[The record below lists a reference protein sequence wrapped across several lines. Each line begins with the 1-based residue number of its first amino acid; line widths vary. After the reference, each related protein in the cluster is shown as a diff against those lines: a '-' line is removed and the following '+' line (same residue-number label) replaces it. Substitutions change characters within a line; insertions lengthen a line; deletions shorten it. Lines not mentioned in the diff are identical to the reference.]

1 MRTEEIKIY
10 KFEEL
15 GEEAKKIA
23 REWYKECMS
32 NDFRVES
39 EIITEILTET
49 ATDEMHNMIKDINI
63 AWSLSNC
70 QGDGVSFTGKII
82 TENIT
87 SFLKLCL
94 GRDLLASEV
103 EVANFVDYIE
113 FTRDRYEIYVHKNTV
128 KVTLEV
134 DVTEYEYKNHYKKD
148 EINNILD
155 KFEEAIESKR
165 IEVCNKLESQ
175 GYSEI
180 EYIYSDD
187 SVDDN
192 IICNEYEF
200 YGDGT
205 KY

>member
-1 MRTEEIKIY
+1 MRTEEVKIY
-10 KFEEL
+10 KFDEL

-23 REWYKECMS
+23 REWYKESMS
-32 NDFRVES
+32 NDFQAES
-39 EIITEILTET
+39 EIITENLMET
-49 ATDEMHNMIKDINI
+49 ATDEMHNMIKDINV

-94 GRDLLASEV
+94 GRDLFASEV

-113 FTRDRYEIYVHKNTV
+113 FNRNRYENYVHKNTV

-165 IEVCNKLESQ
+165 IEVCNKLEYQ

-200 YGDGT
+200 YEDGT

>member
-1 MRTEEIKIY
+1 MRTEKIKIY

-32 NDFRVES
+32 NDFQVES
-39 EIITEILTET
+39 EIITENLKET
-49 ATDEMHNMIKDINI
+49 ATDEMHNMIEDLNV

-82 TENIT
+82 TENVI

-94 GRDLLASEV
+94 GRNLSASEA
-103 EVANFVDYIE
+103 EVAKFIDYIE
-113 FTRDRYEIYVHKNTV
+113 FTRNNRVNYVHKYTV
-128 KVTLEV
+128 DVYLEV
-134 DVTEYEYKNHYKKD
+134 YIPEYYKKD
-148 EINNILD
+148 GVNTILD
-155 KFEEAIESKR
+155 NLGDAIESKR
-165 IEVCNKLESQ
+165 IDLCDKLEAQ
-175 GYSEI
+175 GNKEI
-180 EYIYSDD
+180 DYLYSDD

>member
-200 YGDGT
+200 YGDST